1 LYCGQGYLCFATI
14 PAGISFTGETMSA
27 RGQNIEMK
35 PEVLSRWTSDKSA
48 ELYGIRNW
56 GSGYFDVSES
66 GDLLV
71 TPHGNGSTEK
81 ISMMEIMSGLN
92 ARGISMPVLL
102 RFGDILDSRIS
113 LINSSFKK
121 AMQEINYTGRFRGV
135 YPIKVNQQ
143 QQVIEDVVEFG
154 RKHNH
159 GLECGSKAELITA
172 LAYCNNPEALIV
184 CNGYKDVEFIDL
196 ALYAL
201 KMGMQ
206 TIMVI
211 EMPSELPLIIER
223 AKRMSVKPRIGVRA
237 KLAARGGGHWSESG
251 GDRSQFGL
259 SAAQIIDLIDYLRE
273 NNALDSLEMLHY
285 HLGSQIPNIRDV
297 RSGAVEASR
306 MYVNLVKEG
315 AKMGLLNVGGGLAVD
330 YDGSHSNF
338 ASSANYRMDEYAAD
352 ILETIQAIADQAG
365 VSHPDIVSES
375 GRATVAHHSVLLF
388 DIFDVSRINIKEDEP
403 LVIQA
408 DANENL
414 KRLDEVLKSMNPKNI
429 QEGYHDAV
437 FHRDEI
443 RSLFNQGSVSLR
455 DRALAE
461 KVFWQIIMRIADEIR
476 ERKYVP
482 DELQDLETVIADV
495 YFGNFSVFQ
504 SLPDSWAIEQL
515 FPIIPIHRLSEMP
528 TRKAVLAD
536 ITCDCDGK
544 IDRFIDLH
552 DVRRTLP
559 LHEMNGKDYILG
571 VFLVGAYQETLG
583 DLHNLLGDTNVVS
596 IRLGTNGQVEYVK
609 EIAGDTVADV
619 LTYVEYDPND
629 MIHQMRQTAELAVRN
644 GRITP
649 EERREIMAAYESG
662 LRGYTYFEK

>member
-1 LYCGQGYLCFATI
+1 MI
-14 PAGISFTGETMSA
+14 
-27 RGQNIEMK
+27 K
-35 PEVLSRWTSDKSA
+35 PEALSRWTPENAA

-56 GSGYFDVSES
+56 GSGYFDVSPKGE
-66 GDLLV
+66 LV
-71 TPHGNGSTEK
+71 VNPRGVGNGES
-81 ISMMEIMSGLN
+81 ISMMDIVEGLS
-92 ARGISMPVLL
+92 ARGIGMPVLL
-102 RFGDILDSRIS
+102 RFGDILASRIAA
-113 LINSSFKK
+113 INNSFKK
-121 AMQEINYTGRFRGV
+121 AIAEGGYHGRFRGV

-143 QQVIEDVVEFG
+143 QQVIEDVAAFG
-154 RKHNH
+154 KPFNY
-159 GLECGSKAELITA
+159 GLEAGSKAELITA
-172 LAYCNNPEALIV
+172 LAYFNNPESLIV
-184 CNGYKDVEFIDL
+184 CNGYKDEEFIDL

-206 TIMVI
+206 TILVI
-211 EMPSELPLIIER
+211 EMPSELPMILER
-223 AKRMSVKPRIGVRA
+223 AKRLGVRPRIGVRA
-237 KLAARGGGHWSESG
+237 KLAAKGGGHWNESG

-259 SAAQIIDLIDYLRE
+259 NASQIIDLVDYLRKHE
-273 NNALDSLEMLHY
+273 SLDCLEMLHY
-285 HLGSQIPNIRDV
+285 HLGSQIPNIRSI
-297 RSGAVEASR
+297 RTGAIEAGR

-315 AKMGLLNVGGGLAVD
+315 ARMGLMNVGGGLAVD

-338 ASSANYRMDEYAAD
+338 AGSANYRTDEYAAD
-352 ILETIQAIADQAG
+352 IVETLQQIADQAG
-365 VSHPDIVSES
+365 VTHPDIVSES

-388 DIFDVSRINIKEDEP
+388 DIFDVSRMNLGKDEP
-403 LVIQA
+403 LELPP
-408 DANENL
+408 DANENMIL
-414 KRLDEVLKSMNPKNI
+414 LDEVLKTLNGKNA
-429 QEGYHDAV
+429 QECYHDAV

-443 RSLFNQGSVSLR
+443 RSLFNQGLVTLR

-461 KVFWQIIMRIADEIR
+461 KIFWQIIMKIAEEMHD
-476 ERKYVP
+476 RKYVP
-482 DELQDLETVIADV
+482 DELQDLEVALADV

-504 SLPDSWAIEQL
+504 SLPDAWAIEQL
-515 FPIIPIHRLSEMP
+515 FPIMPIHRLNEMP

-559 LHEMNGKDYILG
+559 LHDMNGKAYILG

-596 IRLGTNGQVEYVK
+596 VRLGENGQPEYLK

-619 LTYVEYDPND
+619 LSYVEYDPND
-629 MIHQMRQTAELAVRN
+629 MIHQMRRTAEQAVRS

-649 EERREIMAAYESG
+649 EERREIMMAYEAG

>member
-1 LYCGQGYLCFATI
+1 
-14 PAGISFTGETMSA
+14 
-27 RGQNIEMK
+27 MK
-35 PEVLSRWTSDKSA
+35 KESLSRWTAEQSA

-56 GSGYFDVSES
+56 GIGYFDVAEN
-66 GDLLV
+66 GELLV
-71 TPHGNGSTEK
+71 RPRGAVSSDS
-81 ISMMEIMSGLN
+81 ISMVEIINGLE
-92 ARGISMPVLL
+92 ARGIRMPVLL
-102 RFGDILDSRIS
+102 RFGDILASRIAT
-113 LINSSFKK
+113 INSSFKK
-121 AMQEINYTGRFRGV
+121 AIADVNYKGRFRGV

-143 QQVIEDVVEFG
+143 QQVIEDVAAFG
-154 RKHNH
+154 RPFNH
-159 GLECGSKAELITA
+159 GLEAGSKAELITA

-184 CNGYKDVEFIDL
+184 CNGYKDEEFIDL

-211 EMPSELPLIIER
+211 EMFSELPMILER
-223 AKRMSVKPRIGVRA
+223 AKRLGVKPRIGVRA
-237 KLAARGGGHWSESG
+237 KLSAKGGGHWNESG

-259 SAAQIIDLIDYLRE
+259 NASQIIDLVDYLRE
-273 NNALDSLEMLHY
+273 HDALDCLEMLHY
-285 HLGSQIPNIRDV
+285 HLGSQIPNIRNI
-297 RSGAVEASR
+297 RTGALEAAR

-315 AKMGLLNVGGGLAVD
+315 ARMGLMNVGGGLAVD
-330 YDGSHSNF
+330 YDGSHTNF
-338 ASSANYRMDEYAAD
+338 SSSANYRIDEYAAD
-352 ILETIQAIADQAG
+352 IVEMLQQIADQAE
-365 VSHPDIVSES
+365 VPHPDIVSES

-388 DIFDVSRINIKEDEP
+388 DIFDVSRMKVGEAEELNVPEES
-403 LVIQA
+403 
-408 DANENL
+408 NENL
-414 KRLDEVLKSMNPKNI
+414 LRLGEVLAAITAKNA
-429 QEGYHDAV
+429 QECYHDAV

-443 RSLFNQGSVSLR
+443 RSLFNQGIVTLR

-461 KVFWQIIMRIADEIR
+461 KIFWQIIMRIADEVR
-476 ERKYVP
+476 DRKYVP
-482 DELQDLETVIADV
+482 DELDDLEVALADV

-515 FPIIPIHRLSEMP
+515 FPILPVHRLNELP
-528 TRKAVLAD
+528 GRKAVLAD

-552 DVRRTLP
+552 DVRKTLP
-559 LHEMNGKDYILG
+559 LHEMYGGAYILG

-596 IRLGTNGQVEYVK
+596 VRLGEDGKPEYVR

-629 MIHQMRQTAELAVRN
+629 MVHQMRQTAEQAVRA

-649 EERREIMAAYESG
+649 AERREIMMAYETG

>member
-1 LYCGQGYLCFATI
+1 MI
-14 PAGISFTGETMSA
+14 
-27 RGQNIEMK
+27 K
-35 PEVLSRWTSDKSA
+35 PEALSRWTPENAA
-48 ELYGIRNW
+48 EMYGIRNW
-56 GSGYFDVSES
+56 GAGFFDVSEK
-66 GDLLV
+66 GELIV
-71 TPHGNGSTEK
+71 RPRGAGSSES
-81 ISMMEIMSGLN
+81 ISMMDVVEGLS
-92 ARGISMPVLL
+92 ARGIGMPVLL
-102 RFGDILDSRIS
+102 RFGDILAARIGA
-113 LINSSFKK
+113 INNSFKK
-121 AMQEINYTGRFRGV
+121 AITEGGYKGRFRGV

-143 QQVIEDVVEFG
+143 QQVIEDVAAFG
-154 RKHNH
+154 KPHNH
-159 GLECGSKAELITA
+159 GLEAGSKAELITA
-172 LAYCNNPEALIV
+172 LAYFNNPESLIV
-184 CNGYKDVEFIDL
+184 CNGYKDEEFIDL

-211 EMPSELPLIIER
+211 EMPSELPMILDR
-223 AKRMSVKPRIGVRA
+223 AKVIGVKPRIGVRA
-237 KLAARGGGHWSESG
+237 KLAAKGGGHWNESG

-259 SAAQIIDLIDYLRE
+259 NASQIIDLVDYLRE
-273 NNALDSLEMLHY
+273 HNALDCLEMLHY
-285 HLGSQIPNIRDV
+285 HLGSQIPNIRNV
-297 RSGAVEASR
+297 RTGAIEAGR

-315 AKMGLLNVGGGLAVD
+315 AKMGLMNVGGGLAVD

-338 ASSANYRMDEYAAD
+338 ASSANYRIDEYAAD
-352 ILETIQAIADQAG
+352 IVETLMQIADAAE
-365 VSHPDIVSES
+365 VPHPDIVSES

-388 DIFDVSRINIKEDEP
+388 DIFDVSRMNISKDEP
-403 LVIQA
+403 LTVEA

-414 KRLDEVLKSMNPKNI
+414 KRLDEVLKVLNGKNA
-429 QEGYHDAV
+429 QECYHDAV

-443 RSLFNQGSVSLR
+443 RSQFNQGIVTLR
-455 DRALAE
+455 ERALAE
-461 KVFWQIIMRIADEIR
+461 KIFWQIIMKIAEEMRD
-476 ERKYVP
+476 RKYVP
-482 DELQDLETVIADV
+482 DELQDLEVVLADV

-515 FPIIPIHRLSEMP
+515 FPIVPIHRLNEMP
-528 TRKAVLAD
+528 SRKAVLAD

-559 LHEMNGKDYILG
+559 LHEMNGKSYILG

-596 IRLGTNGQVEYVK
+596 VRLGENGQPEYVK

-619 LTYVEYDPND
+619 LSYVEYDPND
-629 MIHQMRQTAELAVRN
+629 MIHQMRQTAEQAVRS

-649 EERREIMAAYESG
+649 QERREIMMAYETG